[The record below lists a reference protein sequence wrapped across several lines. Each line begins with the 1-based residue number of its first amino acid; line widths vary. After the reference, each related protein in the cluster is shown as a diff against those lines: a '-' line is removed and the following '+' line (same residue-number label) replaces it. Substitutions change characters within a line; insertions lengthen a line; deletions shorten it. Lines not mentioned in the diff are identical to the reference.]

1 VAEGYTYLL
10 GLIFSLA
17 GLALMDFRHKT
28 AFRINKKAASIAI
41 FVPLVFFIIWDVAG
55 IATGIFFRGDTSHL
69 TGILLAPEFPI
80 EELFFLLLLNYSSLT
95 IFTTV
100 TKVINKRASK

>member
-1 VAEGYTYLL
+1 MAQGYTYLA
-10 GLIFSLA
+10 GLILSLM
-17 GLALMDFRHKT
+17 GLALMDWRHKT
-28 AFRINKKAASIAI
+28 AFSINKKAASLAI
-41 FVPLVFFIIWDVAG
+41 FIPMVFFIIWDVVG

-69 TGILLAPEFPI
+69 SGIVLAPEFPI

-100 TKVINKRASK
+100 SKVLRKRQAK

>member
-1 VAEGYTYLL
+1 MLEGYTYLA

-17 GLALMDFRHKT
+17 GLVLMDWRHKT
-28 AFRINKKAASIAI
+28 AFSINKKAAALAI
-41 FVPLVFFIIWDVAG
+41 FIPMVFFIIWDVAG
-55 IATGIFFRGDTSHL
+55 IATGIFFRGDTTHL

-100 TKVINKRASK
+100 TRVMNRRAKK

>member
-1 VAEGYTYLL
+1 MAEGYTYLL

>member
-1 VAEGYTYLL
+1 VAQGYTYLA
-10 GLIFSLA
+10 GLILSLM
-17 GLALMDFRHKT
+17 GLALRDWRHKT
-28 AFRINKKAASIAI
+28 AFSINKKAASLAI
-41 FVPLVFFIIWDVAG
+41 FIPMVFFIIWDVAG

-69 TGILLAPEFPI
+69 SGIVLAPEFPI

-100 TKVINKRASK
+100 SKVLRKRQAK